1 MKNKLLLL
9 IVMLSV
15 VSGCSTMTATEKDQK
30 RSELDAMAE
39 EAIAG
44 LIEQDENVRT
54 KLDAS
59 SKCTLL
65 KKIAL
70 SNTIESIFLSLDSEI
85 GSNNEFGKMVNLF
98 SVNESTTIAAL
109 DNLKTES
116 CSAFIISKSSE

>member
-59 SKCTLL
+59 LGYGVANMKLTKVPIVGAGGGEGVLVDVKTQQRIYCPSTLV
-65 KKIAL
+65 KA
-70 SNTIESIFLSLDSEI
+70 T
-85 GSNNEFGKMVNLF
+85 
-98 SVNESTTIAAL
+98 A
-109 DNLKTES
+109 S
-116 CSAFIISKSSE
+116 CYRPLPTSM